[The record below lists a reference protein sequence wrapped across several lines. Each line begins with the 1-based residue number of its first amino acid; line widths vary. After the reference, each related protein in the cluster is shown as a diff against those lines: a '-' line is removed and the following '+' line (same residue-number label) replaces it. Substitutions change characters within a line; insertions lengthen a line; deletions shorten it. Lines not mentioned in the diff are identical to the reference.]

1 MIKTKNLY
9 CMNSFASKMNP
20 LVQAKNISKTIHGKT
35 LFKDA
40 SFNVHKG
47 DCIGIIGP
55 NGCGKT
61 SLFRV
66 LLKDMLPDDGELF
79 IKEDL
84 RVRMLSQTIEHQ
96 KNVTVQQFIT
106 QQINEHSYQQ
116 QLKKY
121 EKQLENPE
129 VYDSDAYKII
139 LEKIQELK
147 VSIGKSTNESLFD
160 EVTKILKEVSLEY
173 ISLTDK
179 IDVLSGGEHQKLSL
193 ASVLVQ
199 PDQCDLL
206 LLDEPTNHLDIET
219 IEWLEEGIVDLPC
232 SVMIITH
239 DEYLLDDLVDR
250 VFDFQGDNIQ
260 VFNADYGEYLEQN
273 RLRQQQ
279 KYREY
284 KKSLKKMK
292 QQKAS
297 IQKMTRR
304 NKYDIQIKSKIKR
317 MEKSKH
323 LENPVLKKYLLRFNF
338 ESSFKSGK
346 NVADGNGIGK
356 HFNDKTIL
364 ENADFEIF
372 SGQKIGLIGPNGCGK
387 TTLLK
392 LLTGEE
398 KQDTGNV
405 HISRG
410 VKYGYFDQAHLSLN
424 PKNTL
429 VDEVLKDHKDLDEN
443 DAKALLGQFNFK
455 GEAIYKKINQLSGGE
470 RARVSLL
477 KLLMQPYNFLIL
489 DEPTNHM
496 DIQSK
501 KAIERALNSYGGT
514 VIVASHDRM
523 FLDSVSDTIFFMKD
537 HSIKTYPGNY
547 TKFKQQRINELTDL
561 SDKKLSYLSKSGLKK
576 YVVKKSFT
584 EWKTHTKYK
593 VGDTVFIGD
602 HNEKNYEYALKSGCL
617 KQVKK

>member
-1 MIKTKNLY
+1 
-9 CMNSFASKMNP
+9 MNSFASKMNP
-20 LVQAKNISKTIHGKT
+20 LIQAKNISKTIHGKT

-40 SFNVHKG
+40 SFDVHKG

-61 SLFRV
+61 SLFRI
-66 LLKDMLPDDGELF
+66 LLKDIFPDDGELF
-79 IKEDL
+79 INDTL
-84 RVRMLSQTIEHQ
+84 RIRMLRQTIENQ

-129 VYDSDAYKII
+129 IYNSDAYKTI
-139 LEKIQELK
+139 LEKIQDLK
-147 VSIGKSTNESLFD
+147 VSIGQSKNESLFD
-160 EVTKILKEVSLEY
+160 EVMKILKEVSLEY

-219 IEWLEEGIVDLPC
+219 IEWLEDGIADLPC

-239 DEYLLDDLVDR
+239 DEYLLDDLVGR

-260 VFNADYGEYLEQN
+260 VFNADYEEYLEQN

-279 KYREY
+279 KYHEY
-284 KKSLKKMK
+284 KKSLIKMK

-317 MEKSKH
+317 MEKSKQ
-323 LENPVLKKYLLRFNF
+323 LENPVLKNYLLSFNF

-346 NVADGNGIGK
+346 NIADGNGISK
-356 HFNDKTIL
+356 QFNDKTVL
-364 ENADFEIF
+364 KNAGFEIF
-372 SGQKIGLIGPNGCGK
+372 SGQKIGLIGSNGCGK

-398 KQDTGNV
+398 KQDTGSIQ
-405 HISRG
+405 ISRG
-410 VKYGYFDQAHLSLN
+410 VKYGYFDQGHLSLN
-424 PKNTL
+424 PKSTL
-429 VDEVLKDHKDLDEN
+429 VHEVLKDHKDLDEN

-455 GEAIYKKINQLSGGE
+455 GEVIYKTINQLSGGE
-470 RARVSLL
+470 RARLSLL
-477 KLLMQPYNFLIL
+477 RLLMQPYNFLIL

-496 DIQSK
+496 DLQSK
-501 KAIERALNSYGGT
+501 KAIEGALNSYDGT
-514 VIVASHDRM
+514 VIVVSHDRM
-523 FLDSVSDTIFFMKD
+523 FLDAVSDTIFFYD
-537 HSIKTYPGNY
+537 RP
-547 TKFKQQRINELTDL
+547 
-561 SDKKLSYLSKSGLKK
+561 
-576 YVVKKSFT
+576 
-584 EWKTHTKYK
+584 
-593 VGDTVFIGD
+593 
-602 HNEKNYEYALKSGCL
+602 CP
-617 KQVKK
+617 

>member
-1 MIKTKNLY
+1 MD
-9 CMNSFASKMNP
+9 P
-20 LVQAKNISKTIHGKT
+20 LIQAINISKTIQGKT

-40 SFNVHKG
+40 SFEVYKDN
-47 DCIGIIGP
+47 CIGIIGP

-61 SLFRV
+61 SLFRI
-66 LLKDMLPDDGELF
+66 LLQDLVPDDGEIF
-79 IKEDL
+79 IKDTL
-84 RVRMLSQTIEHQ
+84 RIRMLSQTIEHQ

-106 QQINEHSYQQ
+106 KQINENSNQQ

-129 VYDSDAYKII
+129 IYNSDAYKEI

-147 VSIGKSTNESLFD
+147 ISNSQSKNNSQLH
-160 EVTKILKEVSLEY
+160 EVMKILKEVSLGD

-179 IDVLSGGEHQKLSL
+179 IDVLSGGERQKLSL

-219 IEWLEEGIVDLPC
+219 IEWLENRIVDIPC

-260 VFNADYGEYLEQN
+260 VFNANYEEYLEQN
-273 RLRQQQ
+273 HLRQQQ
-279 KYREY
+279 KYHEY
-284 KKSLKKMK
+284 KKSLIKMK
-292 QQKAS
+292 QQKTS

-304 NKYDIQIKSKIKR
+304 NKYDKQITSKIKR
-317 MEKSKH
+317 MKKSQQV
-323 LENPVLKKYLLRFNF
+323 ENPVLKNYLLRFNF
-338 ESSFKSGK
+338 KTSFKSGK
-346 NVADGNGIGK
+346 NIADGNEISK
-356 HFNDKTIL
+356 CFDDKTIL
-364 ENADFEIF
+364 KGAGFEIF

-398 KQDTGNV
+398 KQDTGNI

-410 VKYGYFDQAHLSLN
+410 VKYGYFDQGHLSLN

-429 VDEVLKDHKDLDEN
+429 VHEVLRDHKDLDEN

-455 GEAIYKKINQLSGGE
+455 GEVIYKTINQLSGGE
-470 RARVSLL
+470 RARLSLL
-477 KLLMQPYNFLIL
+477 RLLMQPNNFLIL

-496 DIQSK
+496 DLQSK
-501 KAIERALNSYGGT
+501 KAIEGALNTYDGT
-514 VIVASHDRM
+514 VIVVSHDRT
-523 FLDSVSDTIFFMKD
+523 FLDAVSDTIFFMKD
-537 HSIKTYPGNY
+537 HSIKTYHGNY
-547 TKFKQQRINELTDL
+547 TMFKQQRIKELTNL
-561 SDKKLSYLSKSGLKK
+561 SDKSLSYLSRSGLKK

-584 EWKTHTKYK
+584 EWKTHTKHK

-602 HNEKNYEYALKSGCL
+602 HNEENYEWALNGGCL
-617 KQVKK
+617 KQVKNK